1 MEIFYGM
8 FLMSIRKE
16 SPSERIKWYAI
27 IIGASVA
34 IVCLLAFFT
43 DVFQTTQQTP
53 VPRILVLLVVLL
65 FLIIGIFILSRII
78 KTAEAVQNNTEKLE
92 KVVEALEKNK
102 SILDDINRNTRL
114 SESAKTIASR
124 DINRQALREAVFDKL
139 QQNDFQTAYEII
151 TEIDRQPEFKGLATF
166 LKSQTDQYRDATDK
180 ERINQ
185 VKAHIERLFDNSEWA
200 KASVHIERLVKTYPD
215 SPEVKALRQVLIN
228 KKEERKKQL
237 LMLWDESVKRQDTD
251 RSLTLLRELDMYL
264 TPNEALA
271 LQEAASDVFKTKLHN
286 MGVQFSLAISGSQ
299 WSQAYKVGLQ
309 IMKDFPNSRMAGEIR
324 AKANILRQKA
334 AQQAR

>member
-1 MEIFYGM
+1 
-8 FLMSIRKE
+8 MSIRKE
-16 SPSERIKWYAI
+16 SPSERIKWYI
-27 IIGASVA
+27 IIIAASVA
-34 IVCLLAFFT
+34 IVGLLAFFT
-43 DVFQTTQQTP
+43 DAFQTTEQTP
-53 VPRILVLLVVLL
+53 IPRILMLLIVLL

-78 KTAEAVQNNTEKLE
+78 RTAEAVQNNTEKLE
-92 KVVEALEKNK
+92 KVVETLEKNK

-151 TEIDRQPEFKGLATF
+151 TEIDRRPEFKGLASF
-166 LKSQTDQYRDATDK
+166 LKQQTDKYRDATDK

-185 VKAHIERLFDNSEWA
+185 VTAHIEKLFDNSEWA
-200 KASVHIERLVKTYPD
+200 KASVHIERLLKTYPD
-215 SPEVKALRQVLIN
+215 SEDVKALRQTLID

-271 LQEAASDVFKTKLHN
+271 LQEAASDIFKTKLHN
-286 MGVQFSLAISGSQ
+286 MGVEFSLAISGKQ
-299 WSQAYKVGLQ
+299 WNQAYKVGLQ
-309 IMKDFPNSRMAGEIR
+309 IMKNFPNSRMAGEIR
-324 AKANILRQKA
+324 AKVDILRQKA
-334 AQQAR
+334 AQQAG